1 MPRIALPRAPA
12 DVVAAAP
19 PCDELA
25 AAAGRSVAGR
35 PLEELLDNESCCAQS
50 VQLSRRRPRQS
61 ERVDRR
67 GGATGDGAADEQLS
81 TDCSRAHR
89 MASAGSSAASASSG
103 AGAGVGA
110 WRVLESGALC
120 VRVDDRGGVECWIDE
135 RRVLRCRHGFTAS
148 QVEAHPPTAA
158 RATTLPP
165 LARRPSSRR
174 CTRAHCSP
182 P

>member
-25 AAAGRSVAGR
+25 AAAGQSVAGR
-35 PLEELLDNESCCAQS
+35 LIEELLDDESCCAQS

-103 AGAGVGA
+103 AGAGVGT

-120 VRVDDRGGVECWIDE
+120 VRVDDGGGVK
-135 RRVLRCRHGFTAS
+135 TAIFGRKS
-148 QVEAHPPTAA
+148 
-158 RATTLPP
+158 
-165 LARRPSSRR
+165 
-174 CTRAHCSP
+174 
-182 P
+182 